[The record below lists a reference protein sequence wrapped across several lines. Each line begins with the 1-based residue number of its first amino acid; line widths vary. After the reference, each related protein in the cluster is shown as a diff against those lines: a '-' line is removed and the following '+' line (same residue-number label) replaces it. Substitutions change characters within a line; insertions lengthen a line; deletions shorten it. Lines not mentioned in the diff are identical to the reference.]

1 MVWEQTQIHDQRNVS
16 EISDGCRI
24 HKVPMTET
32 SLEIHLNDFALRSF
46 RDTADRDYVHARLA
60 YRARLVPQFLW
71 TSLHAL
77 EKYTKCV
84 LLLNRISS
92 KNIGHQV
99 LSGLDRLKREG
110 KFEVVLSEA
119 VKEFVG
125 HLELNEK
132 IRYFEIPYHSREHD
146 LIRLDCAVWELRR
159 YCQPLNY
166 DITINGAQRNM
177 LQENLQR
184 IRNHL
189 ERKVKG
195 TCISHGWLEKVI
207 ADKKHQSREPLLWSN
222 LYFGNSRRKSVRMK
236 SFWEAG
242 NAPLFLHPELIDEV
256 KKYVQ
261 FGKGVEPAYRNLLV
275 TRLDESHKE

>member
-1 MVWEQTQIHDQRNVS
+1 
-16 EISDGCRI
+16 
-24 HKVPMTET
+24 MTAT
-32 SLEIHLNDFALRSF
+32 TLEIQLNDFALRSF

-99 LSGLDRLKREG
+99 LSGLDLLSREG

-119 VKEFVG
+119 VKEFVE
-125 HLELNEK
+125 HLEMNEK
-132 IRYFEIPYHSREHD
+132 IRYFEVPYHSRDHD

-159 YCQPLNY
+159 YCQPLDY
-166 DITINGAQRNM
+166 DITFKGVQKNLLR
-177 LQENLQR
+177 ENLQR

-189 ERKVKG
+189 ELKVKG
-195 TCISHGWLEKVI
+195 TCISHGWLERVI
-207 ADKKHQSREPLLWSN
+207 ADKKHQSREPLLWNN
-222 LYFGNSRRKSVRMK
+222 LYFGSSRRKGVRMQT
-236 SFWEAG
+236 FWEAG
-242 NAPLFLHPELIDEV
+242 NAPLFLHPELLDEV

-261 FGKGVEPAYRNLLV
+261 VGKGVERAYRDLLA
-275 TRLDESHKE
+275 TRIDESNKESAATSASC